1 MEVDDYCM
9 RYSTVHDRPSVCVV
23 GKDCGQMGPART
35 VGWGTTGRMGMNK
48 LITPS
53 NIGGE
58 FHFLSIFEQTL
69 DRVCNRVQQT
79 SRISRTDT
87 NRMAIII

>member
-48 LITPS
+48 LITPRTQEAS
-53 NIGGE
+53 
-58 FHFLSIFEQTL
+58 FIFYRFSSKHWTESASECSGPAESL
-69 DRVCNRVQQT
+69 VL
-79 SRISRTDT
+79 IP
-87 NRMAIII
+87 IEWPL